1 MTDLERNTT
10 IFLLFFTLFVCLV
23 VIFRIDKQKE
33 ALKQENNELK
43 IDLEISSICNDLL
56 NIE

>member
-1 MTDLERNTT
+1 MVRIIEALIFSLT
-10 IFLLFFTLFVCLV
+10 IFTVLFIVFV
-23 VIFRIDKQKE
+23 ISMMDNEIK

-56 NIE
+56 KIK